1 MSQQD
6 EIKMDYPLMD
16 EMKQSFKAGR
26 ETLGR
31 TASELKSIADKLEQ
45 GALLGQAGDAFA
57 QAVRGPLMGAVSKL
71 SDKFEELEGDIQFAV
86 DQMHQAEEKTKASF

>member
-1 MSQQD
+1 MSQD

-16 EMKQSFKAGR
+16 EMKRTFADGR
-26 ETLGR
+26 QHLADT
-31 TASELKSIADKLEQ
+31 TNELKAIAEKLEQ
-45 GALLGQAGDAFA
+45 GALLGNAGSALTDA
-57 QAVRGPLMGAVSKL
+57 VKGTLMSAVSKL